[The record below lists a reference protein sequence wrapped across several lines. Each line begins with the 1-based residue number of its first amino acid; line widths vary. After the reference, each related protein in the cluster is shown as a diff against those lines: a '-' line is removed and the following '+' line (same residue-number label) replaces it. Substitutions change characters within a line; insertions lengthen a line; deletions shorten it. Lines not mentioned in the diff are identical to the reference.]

1 LFELQVEVL
10 QDLSEFLRNGKVM
23 RPSTSADAVL
33 EIAVK
38 NGKNIIKKFQA
49 FLDCGRESQRFVSP
63 PACLIRYQRLT
74 FVPL

>member
-1 LFELQVEVL
+1 
-10 QDLSEFLRNGKVM
+10 M